1 MKQLLALAL
10 CALLALLPALA
21 EESTVTDGEDSVPIQ
36 SLGSM
41 GGEVTGD
48 PDEPALKNPEERYE
62 TFFEKTDGSDYLI
75 FVALDN
81 MNDEADDI
89 AEHGALY
96 ITENQFLNGE
106 GKPTA
111 HIDISLQSTPYGTV
125 IIASTKFL
133 WMEFTSY
140 SIGTHTWSYDGETA
154 SPTDGLEQEDYDFYI
169 ESYHFP
175 YGRLELLNSIRQDE
189 NGYTYYF
196 IKSEDFRSFEFVTG
210 ENMRIVQLR
219 VYERNDDGEL
229 VLNSYV
235 DYDVGP
241 AQEIPQAVLD
251 AMGEVLEPLPEP
263 TPVPEDYDESVE
275 NNPLINM
282 FKNLLEEEPEP

>member
-1 MKQLLALAL
+1 MKRLLALAL
-10 CALLALLPALA
+10 CALLSLLPALA
-21 EESTVTDGEDSVPIQ
+21 EESTVTDSETSIPIQ

-41 GGEVTGD
+41 GEEVTGD
-48 PDEPALKNPEERYE
+48 PDEPALKNPKERYE
-62 TFFEKTDGSDYLI
+62 FFMDSTDGSEYMMY
-75 FVALDN
+75 VMLDSA
-81 MNDEADDI
+81 NDEASDI
-89 AEHGALY
+89 AEYGALY
-96 ITENQFLNGE
+96 ITENQFLNDE

-125 IIASTKFL
+125 MVASTKFL

-154 SPTDGLEQEDYDFYI
+154 SPTDSLEQDDYDFYI

-175 YGRLELLNSIRQDE
+175 YGSLETLNGVRQDA
-189 NGYTYYF
+189 NGYTYF
-196 IKSEDFRSFEFVTG
+196 LIKSSEEMTFEFVIG
-210 ENMRIVQLR
+210 SAMRIVQLR
-219 VYERNDDGEL
+219 VYTLNDDGEL
-229 VLNSYV
+229 ALTSYV

-263 TPVPEDYDESVE
+263 TPVPEDYDESIE
-275 NNPLINM
+275 DNPLINM
-282 FKNLLEEEPEP
+282 FKNQLEEEPEA